1 MHPFREN
8 HAWPSRPGVRPVFLA
23 PGTIAQAAQ
32 FASRAIAYCNS
43 FGARLALL
51 WIATAPR
58 PFLLSLPIARSL
70 RLRAAMVRP
79 EPPRP
84 SPPAPAVAT
93 VTPLSSTATVGLI
106 AMAVGALYLG
116 SEILIPL
123 ALAILLSFTL
133 APIVIRLRRWG
144 LGRIPSVLAVVLL
157 LFIALL
163 GVGSVVATQLADLA
177 TNLPT
182 YEWNLRSKI
191 RELRVAIPSG
201 GVIERT
207 QEMFGDLRRELQ
219 EEAKPPGEEE
229 GEAAASG
236 EGEQAKPVLV
246 QVQRPPPTTLET
258 LRDVGVPL
266 IAPFATAGLVVVLVI
281 FMLLQREDLRD
292 RVLRLVGGRE
302 VARAT
307 EAMDD
312 AAKRISRYLLMQL
325 LINVLYGIP
334 VAVGLYFIGVPNPI
348 LWGCLATVLRFI
360 PYLGPVM
367 GALLPISLSFA
378 VSPGWTL
385 PLLTV
390 TLFVVLEL
398 FSNNVLEPWLYGSS
412 TGLSPVAVLVAA
424 VFWTML
430 WGPIGLLMS
439 TPLTVCLV
447 VLGRHVP
454 QLGFFDVLL
463 GDEPAFSPEVKFYQR
478 LLARDPE
485 EATELAEEYLEDGTL
500 DELYDS
506 VILPALVH
514 AEHDRL
520 RGSLPRAAVEEIAV
534 DTIGVIDELEEE
546 QNLLA
551 DGAAGATASPT
562 EASILCIGAR
572 NGLDE
577 AAAALLAH
585 LLARSGV
592 GARTVPRAAIAGRN
606 LASLE
611 RQDVALIC
619 LSYVN
624 PEATQHAQ
632 RTLRRLRQ
640 HFGAEVRIM
649 VGMWTTDPTAGATQE
664 RLRASGADVV
674 VGSLRQA
681 VRQIEEDT
689 SARPEATSGTRTTA
703 A

>member
-1 MHPFREN
+1 MIKP
-8 HAWPSRPGVRPVFLA
+8 
-23 PGTIAQAAQ
+23 
-32 FASRAIAYCNS
+32 AS
-43 FGARLALL
+43 
-51 WIATAPR
+51 PR
-58 PFLLSLPIARSL
+58 P
-70 RLRAAMVRP
+70 RP
-79 EPPRP
+79 QPL
-84 SPPAPAVAT
+84 AVAA
-93 VTPLSSTATVGLI
+93 VAPMSPTATVAVLVVV
-106 AMAVGALYLG
+106 VGALYLG

-123 ALAILLSFTL
+123 ALAILLSFAL

-157 LFIALL
+157 LFIALASL
-163 GVGSVVATQLADLA
+163 GSIVAAQLADLA

-182 YEWNLRSKI
+182 YEWNLRTKI
-191 RELRVAIPSG
+191 RELRIAVPSG
-201 GVIERT
+201 GVVERT
-207 QEMFGDLRRELQ
+207 SDMLRDLRQELQ
-219 EEAKPPGEEE
+219 EVTNPPGAEAE
-229 GEAAASG
+229 GEASPSG
-236 EGEQAKPVLV
+236 GGEQVKPVLV
-246 QVQRPPPTTLET
+246 QVQSPQPTPLET

-312 AAKRISRYLLMQL
+312 AAGRISRYLLMQL
-325 LINVLYGIP
+325 IINLLYGIP
-334 VAVGLYFIGVPNPI
+334 VGIGLYVIGVPNPI

-360 PYLGPVM
+360 PYLGPVIA
-367 GALLPISLSFA
+367 ALFPIALSFA
-378 VSPGWTL
+378 VAPGWTL
-385 PLLTV
+385 PILTIA
-390 TLFVVLEL
+390 LFIVLEL
-398 FSNNVLEPWLYGSS
+398 FSNNVLEPWLYGSN

-430 WGPIGLLMS
+430 WGPLGLLMS

-463 GDEPAFSPEVKFYQR
+463 GNEPALSPEVKFYQR
-478 LLARDPE
+478 LLARDPV
-485 EATELAEEYLEDGTL
+485 EAAELAEEYLEDGSL
-500 DELYDS
+500 DKLYDT

-514 AEHDRL
+514 AEQDRM
-520 RGSLPRAAVEEIAV
+520 RGSLHRSTVEDIAE

-546 QNLLA
+546 YLLT
-551 DGAAGATASPT
+551 DEAAGDAAAVSLKPT
-562 EASILCIGAR
+562 SVLCIGAR

-577 AAAALLAH
+577 AAAAMLAH
-585 LLARSGV
+585 LLTQRGA
-592 GARTVPRAAIAGRN
+592 GARAVSRAEISGRH

-611 RQDVALIC
+611 REGIAQIC

-624 PEATQHAQ
+624 AEATQHAQ

-640 HFGAEVRIM
+640 HFGTGVRVILGTWAAEPSPEAPR
-649 VGMWTTDPTAGATQE
+649 DLLQAT
-664 RLRASGADVV
+664 GADLVV
-674 VGSLRQA
+674 TSLRQA
-681 VRQIEEDT
+681 VRQIEEGT
-689 SARPEATSGTRTTA
+689 GERPEAAPGSQTTA